1 MTSRPYFIPSKQKK
15 PSHRGAAEGC
25 CWCTMWI
32 WEWTTHIN
40 LHKNSKRLSYW
51 LLRRTFIFF
60 CFFDQSGDDF
70 FKRQDPSNTS
80 INECNN
86 DQTDVVLESYCI
98 SYSPL
103 LIVSS
108 FEVSPLW
115 YSLAP
120 CETHLQSISI
130 FISDTSQA
138 FIVEAFQVLD
148 RQNQIQLQITRDQ
161 EVAQMHLI
169 HFQPFQ
175 SRLAQPE

>member
-1 MTSRPYFIPSKQKK
+1 MHYVNMEMDKSHQVAQELQKAFILTFEKDL
-15 PSHRGAAEGC
+15 AA
-25 CWCTMWI
+25 MI
-32 WEWTTHIN
+32 
-40 LHKNSKRLSYW
+40 
-51 LLRRTFIFF
+51 FIFF
-60 CFFDQSGDDF
+60 CFFVQSGDDF
-70 FKRQDPSNTS
+70 FKRQDPSNIS

-138 FIVEAFQVLD
+138 FIVEALQVLD

-169 HFQPFQ
+169 RFQPFQ